1 MEKILD
7 REVAWRVFAW
17 EFNRS
22 NLHISEGDERAPN
35 YIITPTGV
43 KCNRLFIVGVVTEVE
58 NIGKDNTL
66 WRGRVADPTG
76 VFTVYAGQY
85 QPESAIFLSELNIPA
100 YVAVVGKARK
110 FEPEDGNVYT
120 SVRPKEIN
128 NADEKLRDRWVL
140 DTAERTLER
149 IRYIEDALDSGKSG
163 NDLKEYLLG
172 KRINAVLADGAV
184 KAVEHYKNL
193 DKTMA
198 ELKNAVIR
206 AIEMVASDRNQQSMG
221 TQKEPQIITSGI
233 AAQEGVSTST
243 VAPVDIIQTYGS
255 PPYVDIAAR
264 NDPQGLQ
271 MRGVE
276 KPQGF
281 SLNERR
287 SMEQNM
293 AKQEEKSVEIRTPPE
308 MEGAEEENA
317 KPETAKEIIE
327 PKEIIAGIIDKL
339 DTGKGISYSTVSDA
353 AQKAGIDPDAVE
365 SGIKELMDEGRCY
378 EPKIGVLRKV

>member
-1 MEKILD
+1 MEKIPD

-22 NLHISEGDERAPN
+22 NLHVSESDERAPN

-85 QPESAIFLSELNIPA
+85 QPEAAIFLSELNIPA

-110 FEPEDGNVYT
+110 FEPEDGSVYT
-120 SVRPKEIN
+120 SVRPEEIN
-128 NADEKLRDRWVL
+128 IADEKLRDRWVL
-140 DTAERTLER
+140 DTAERTFER
-149 IRYIEDALDSGKSG
+149 IRYIEDALTSGKSG
-163 NDLKEYLLG
+163 NGLKEYLLG
-172 KRINAVLADGAV
+172 KGINAVLADGAV

-193 DKTMA
+193 DRTMA
-198 ELKNAVIR
+198 ELKKAVIH
-206 AIEMVASDRNQQSMG
+206 AIETVASETGDKSAG
-221 TQKEPQIITSGI
+221 TQKESQMD
-233 AAQEGVSTST
+233 
-243 VAPVDIIQTYGS
+243 APGALPLES
-255 PPYVDIAAR
+255 A
-264 NDPQGLQ
+264 
-271 MRGVE
+271 
-276 KPQGF
+276 
-281 SLNERR
+281 
-287 SMEQNM
+287 SMY
-293 AKQEEKSVEIRTPPE
+293 APEIDEPV
-308 MEGAEEENA
+308 AEEEMANPEL
-317 KPETAKEIIE
+317 KEPETE

-339 DTGKGISYSTVSDA
+339 DTGKGISYTTVTDA
-353 AQKAGIDPDAVE
+353 ARNAGMNPEAVE

>member
-22 NLHISEGDERAPN
+22 NLHVSEGDERAPN

-110 FEPEDGNVYT
+110 FEPEDGSVYT
-120 SVRPKEIN
+120 SVRPEEIN
-128 NADEKLRDRWVL
+128 NADEKLRDRWVI

-149 IRYIEDALDSGKSG
+149 IKYIEDALTSGKSG

-172 KRINAVLADGAV
+172 KGINAVLADGAV

-193 DKTMA
+193 DKIVA

-206 AIEMVASDRNQQSMG
+206 AIETVASEWEKESAG
-221 TQKEPQIITSGI
+221 TQKEI
-233 AAQEGVSTST
+233 
-243 VAPVDIIQTYGS
+243 
-255 PPYVDIAAR
+255 
-264 NDPQGLQ
+264 
-271 MRGVE
+271 E
-276 KPQGF
+276 KP
-281 SLNERR
+281 
-287 SMEQNM
+287 
-293 AKQEEKSVEIRTPPE
+293 AKIEETI
-308 MEGAEEENA
+308 AEEETANA
-317 KPETAKEIIE
+317 ELKEPETE

-339 DTGKGISYSTVSDA
+339 DTGKGISYSTVADA
-353 AQKAGIDPDAVE
+353 AQKAGIDPDTIE
-365 SGIKELMDEGRCY
+365 TGIKELMDEGRCY

>member
-35 YIITPTGV
+35 YIVTPTGV

-110 FEPEDGNVYT
+110 FEPEDGSVYT
-120 SVRPKEIN
+120 SVRPEEIN

-149 IRYIEDALDSGKSG
+149 IKYIEDALTSGKSG
-163 NDLKEYLLG
+163 NDLKEYLVG
-172 KRINAVLADGAV
+172 KGINAVLSDGAV

-193 DKTMA
+193 DKTMV
-198 ELKNAVIR
+198 ELKNAVIH
-206 AIEMVASDRNQQSMG
+206 AIE
-221 TQKEPQIITSGI
+221 
-233 AAQEGVSTST
+233 T
-243 VAPVDIIQTYGS
+243 VATDRDAKVHHFEKKEVTEIKTSEGKHLEDASEHGTSVHVHEVDT
-255 PPYVDIAAR
+255 
-264 NDPQGLQ
+264 
-271 MRGVE
+271 
-276 KPQGF
+276 PQGF
-281 SLNERR
+281 VNDEQGFVNQHRVKPNENQV
-287 SMEQNM
+287 SP
-293 AKQEEKSVEIRTPPE
+293 EIR
-308 MEGAEEENA
+308 GAIAEEENA
-317 KPETAKEIIE
+317 ESELKEHETG

-339 DTGKGISYSTVSDA
+339 DTGKGISYSIVADA
-353 AQKAGIDPDAVE
+353 AQKAGIDPDAIE

>member
-110 FEPEDGNVYT
+110 FEPEDGSVYT
-120 SVRPKEIN
+120 SVRPEEIN

-149 IRYIEDALDSGKSG
+149 IRYIEDALSSGKSG

-172 KRINAVLADGAV
+172 KGINAVLADGAV

-193 DKTMA
+193 DKTIA
-198 ELKNAVIR
+198 ELKNAVIH
-206 AIEMVASDRNQQSMG
+206 AIKTVASEMDNQPAG
-221 TQKEPQIITSGI
+221 TQKETQIKAPGVAT
-233 AAQEGVSTST
+233 QEVSSTST
-243 VAPVDIIQTYGS
+243 VAPVGAAHTYS
-255 PPYVDIAAR
+255 SAMD
-264 NDPQGLQ
+264 
-271 MRGVE
+271 
-276 KPQGF
+276 
-281 SLNERR
+281 
-287 SMEQNM
+287 
-293 AKQEEKSVEIRTPPE
+293 EIKAPPE
-308 MEGAEEENA
+308 IEETIAEEEETKA
-317 KPETAKEIIE
+317 ELKEPETE

-339 DTGKGISYSTVSDA
+339 DTGKGISYSTVADA
-353 AQKAGIDPDAVE
+353 AQKAGIDPDAIE
-365 SGIKELMDEGRCY
+365 SGIKDLMDEGRCY

>member
-22 NLHISEGDERAPN
+22 NMHISEGDERAPN

-110 FEPEDGNVYT
+110 FEPEEGSVYT
-120 SVRPKEIN
+120 SVRPEEIN

-140 DTAERTLER
+140 DTSERTLER
-149 IRYIEDALDSGKSG
+149 IRYIEDALSSGKSG
-163 NDLKEYLLG
+163 YDLKEYLLG
-172 KRINAVLADGAV
+172 KGINAMLVDGAV

-193 DKTMA
+193 DKTIA
-198 ELKNAVIR
+198 ELKNAVIH
-206 AIEMVASDRNQQSMG
+206 AIETVASDG
-221 TQKEPQIITSGI
+221 ETI
-233 AAQEGVSTST
+233 
-243 VAPVDIIQTYGS
+243 VD
-255 PPYVDIAAR
+255 DIA
-264 NDPQGLQ
+264 
-271 MRGVE
+271 
-276 KPQGF
+276 
-281 SLNERR
+281 
-287 SMEQNM
+287 
-293 AKQEEKSVEIRTPPE
+293 TPPE
-308 MEGAEEENA
+308 MKEAVAEEENA
-317 KPETAKEIIE
+317 EPELKKPETE
-327 PKEIIAGIIDKL
+327 PKEIIAGIVDKL
-339 DTGKGISYSTVSDA
+339 DTGKGISYSIVVDA
-353 AQKAGIDPDAVE
+353 AQKAGIYSDAVE

-378 EPKIGVLRKV
+378 EPKIGLLRKV

>member
-1 MEKILD
+1 MEKIPD

-22 NLHISEGDERAPN
+22 NMHVSEGDERAPN

-110 FEPEDGNVYT
+110 FEPEDGSVYT
-120 SVRPKEIN
+120 SVRPEEIN

-149 IRYIEDALDSGKSG
+149 IRYIEDALSSGKSG
-163 NDLKEYLLG
+163 NDLKNYLLG
-172 KRINAVLADGAV
+172 KGINAVLADGAV

-193 DKTMA
+193 DKTIA
-198 ELKNAVIR
+198 ELKNAVIH
-206 AIEMVASDRNQQSMG
+206 AIKTVAPERDNQPAG
-221 TQKEPQIITSGI
+221 AHNEPQIK
-233 AAQEGVSTST
+233 
-243 VAPVDIIQTYGS
+243 AP
-255 PPYVDIAAR
+255 
-264 NDPQGLQ
+264 
-271 MRGVE
+271 GVE
-276 KPQGF
+276 NPQGF
-281 SLNERR
+281 G
-287 SMEQNM
+287 
-293 AKQEEKSVEIRTPPE
+293 EIKTPPE
-308 MEGAEEENA
+308 IEETIAEEKTA
-317 KPETAKEIIE
+317 KAELKEPETG

-339 DTGKGISYSTVSDA
+339 DTGKGIQYSTVVEA
-353 AQKAGIDPDAVE
+353 AQKNGIDHETVE

-378 EPKIGVLRKV
+378 EPKIGLLRKV

>member
-22 NLHISEGDERAPN
+22 NLHVSEGDERAPN

-110 FEPEDGNVYT
+110 FEPEDGSVYT
-120 SVRPKEIN
+120 SVRPEEIN

-149 IRYIEDALDSGKSG
+149 IKYIEDALTSGKSG

-172 KRINAVLADGAV
+172 KEINAVLADGAV

-193 DKTMA
+193 DKIIA

-206 AIEMVASDRNQQSMG
+206 AIETVASEWEKESAG

-233 AAQEGVSTST
+233 GPLEGMSTSAMSLRGVKNPQGLEAGASTST
-243 VAPVDIIQTYGS
+243 VAPVGVGS
-255 PPYVDIAAR
+255 AMDEI
-264 NDPQGLQ
+264 
-271 MRGVE
+271 E
-276 KPQGF
+276 KP
-281 SLNERR
+281 
-287 SMEQNM
+287 
-293 AKQEEKSVEIRTPPE
+293 AKIEETIT
-308 MEGAEEENA
+308 EEETANA
-317 KPETAKEIIE
+317 ELKEPETE

-339 DTGKGISYSTVSDA
+339 DTGKGISYSTVADA
-353 AQKAGIDPDAVE
+353 AQKAGIDPDTIE
-365 SGIKELMDEGRCY
+365 TGIKELMDEGRCY